1 MKAFLYPPH
10 ANSRLVRQI
19 QQLWIK
25 EQSSMLLVRLTQI
38 LGIVSDTQTLQLSR
52 ALPIVLD
59 KLFLSSL
66 FEVVQQD
73 QQVHAITAISQ
84 GLFGYTWIPEGR
96 VARILME
103 SIASADLQEPTQ
115 RALKGVLW
123 ALQEYMHEIFQDRSG
138 AELSVCLLENM
149 ELFHHNRISAQPLAH
164 WHMEISPH
172 LNPLVFVRP
181 EPHSEET
188 VYETCLHR

>member
-25 EQSSMLLVRLTQI
+25 EQSSTLLTRLSNI
-38 LGIVSDTQTLQLSR
+38 LGIVSDTQILHLSS
-52 ALPIVLD
+52 ALPLALD

-66 FEVVQQD
+66 FEAVQQD
-73 QQVHAITAISQ
+73 QQVHAISAISQ
-84 GLFGYTWIPEGR
+84 GLLGYTWVLEGR
-96 VARILME
+96 AARTLLESVA
-103 SIASADLQEPTQ
+103 SGDLQEPTQ
-115 RALKGVLW
+115 RTMQGVLW
-123 ALQEYMHEIFQDRSG
+123 ALQEYVYEICQDRSG
-138 AELSVCLLENM
+138 AELAVCLLENM
-149 ELFHHNRISAQPLAH
+149 ELFHHNRLSAQPLVH

-188 VYETCLHR
+188 LYETCLHR